1 MKIEKTNN
9 IAMQK
14 GNIGVTTEN
23 IFPVIKKFLYSD
35 HDIFLREMVSNAVDA
50 TQKLKTLAATGD
62 FKGELG
68 DLSVRISLDE
78 KAGTLTISDRGIGMT
93 AEEIDKYINQ
103 IAFSG
108 VNDFL
113 EKYQDKAEAII
124 GHFGLGFYSSFMV
137 SKKVEII
144 TKSYKEGS
152 KAVKWSCDGSP
163 EYSIEDAEK
172 ADRGSD
178 IVLYIDDDCKE
189 FLQKS
194 KIEELLNKYCKFMA
208 VPVVFGKKTEWKD
221 GKNVETDEDNVI
233 NAVEPL
239 WVKAP
244 SSLKDEDYKS
254 FYRTLFPMNDEPLFW
269 IHLNVDYPFNLTGI
283 LYFPRVKNNIELQ
296 RNKIQLYCN
305 QVFVT
310 DQVEGIV
317 PEFLTLLHGVIDS
330 PDIPLNVSRSYL
342 QSDANVKKIA
352 TYITKKVADRLQS
365 IFKEN
370 RKEYEEKWDDLKL
383 FINYGMLSESDF
395 YDRAKNFALLKDTEG
410 KYFTFEEYK
419 TLVKDNQT
427 DKEGFLVN
435 LYTTNK
441 EEQYSYI
448 EAARQKGYSVIDAS
462 GQLDVPTLSMLE
474 QKQEK
479 TRYVRVDSDVVDRI
493 IQKEDAPKNNLSAN
507 ETANLSEA
515 FRSQMPKIEKAEF
528 TVDVQS
534 LGEGFQPV
542 LITQNEYMRRMKE
555 MSRFQQGMG
564 FYAQLPDSYNLV
576 LNADHPLVKK
586 VLDDMT
592 ANTEDELKPVAS
604 ELKGQEARL
613 AALHQSQDKKKS
625 EELTQE
631 EKDDMQNTQ
640 KSVSELKDKQ
650 KAIVAAYA
658 KGNEVI
664 HQLID
669 LALLQNGMLQGEALD
684 GFLKRSVSMIK

>member
-1 MKIEKTNN
+1 
-9 IAMQK
+9 MQK

-50 TQKLKTLAATGD
+50 TQKLKTLSATGD

-68 DLSVRISLDE
+68 DLSVRVSLDE

-93 AEEIDKYINQ
+93 AEEIEKYINQ

-163 EYSIEDAEK
+163 EYTLEDAKKE
-172 ADRGSD
+172 DRGSD

-221 GKNVETDEDNVI
+221 GKMVDTEEDNVI
-233 NAVEPL
+233 NSVEPL

-244 SSLKDEDYKS
+244 SGLKDEDYKS

-365 IFKEN
+365 IFKES
-370 RKEYEEKWDDLKL
+370 RKEFEEKWDDLKL

-395 YDRAKNFALLKDTEG
+395 YDRAKDFSLIKDTEG
-410 KYFTFEEYK
+410 KYFTFEEYN
-419 TLVKDNQT
+419 TLIKDNQT
-427 DKEGFLVN
+427 DKEGYLVN
-435 LYTTNK
+435 LYTSNK

-448 EAARQKGYSVIDAS
+448 EAAKQKGYSVIDAS
-462 GQLDVPTLSMLE
+462 GQLDVPLLSMLE

-479 TRYVRVDSDVVDRI
+479 TRYVRVDSDIVDRI
-493 IQKEDAPKNNLSAN
+493 IQKEDAPKNNLSVE
-507 ETANLSEA
+507 ETDNLSEA
-515 FRSQMPKIEKAEF
+515 FRSQIPTIEKADF

-534 LGEGFQPV
+534 LGESFQPV
-542 LITQNEYMRRMKE
+542 LVTQNEYIRRMKE
-555 MSRFQQGMG
+555 MSQFQQGMG

-586 VLDDMT
+586 VLDDIT
-592 ANTEDELKPVAS
+592 ANTAEELKPVAS

-613 AALHQSQDKKKS
+613 AALHQSQDSKKA

-640 KSVSELKDKQ
+640 KTVSELQDKK

-658 KGNEVI
+658 KGNDIV

-669 LALLQNGMLQGEALD
+669 LALLQNGMLQGAALD
-684 GFLKRSVSMIK
+684 KFLKRSISLIK